1 MKLTAGAGASVVN
14 SQRSI
19 IMKPTQINYEADK
32 KIKVNGNNNNGAGS
46 VYQSSQP
53 PPPIILVKRQG
64 VNQARGI
71 SGHPTSKELPSS
83 QHKVI
88 SDNDDYIAR
97 SSS

>member
-46 VYQSSQP
+46 V
-53 PPPIILVKRQG
+53 
-64 VNQARGI
+64 
-71 SGHPTSKELPSS
+71 
-83 QHKVI
+83 
-88 SDNDDYIAR
+88 
-97 SSS
+97 